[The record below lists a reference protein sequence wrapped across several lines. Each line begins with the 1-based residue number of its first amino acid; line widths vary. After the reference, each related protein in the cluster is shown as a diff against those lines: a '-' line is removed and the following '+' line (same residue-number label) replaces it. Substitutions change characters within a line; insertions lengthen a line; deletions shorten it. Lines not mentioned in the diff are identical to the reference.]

1 MGDSGIELIEQW
13 LQASPF
19 VGQLGITVDKLDDG
33 LAVLTLPFR
42 QEHTTIADVV
52 HGGALSSLIDTA
64 ATAAA
69 WAGADA
75 SGGHFRMCNS
85 NVGSAKLTFDVPAGK
100 YGAITYDFATSPQR
114 SSPSSSRVMPDAVSR
129 TARAM
134 STRRSDRSG
143 AL

>member
-42 QEHTTIADVV
+42 QEHTTIEDVV
-52 HGGALSSLIDTA
+52 HGGAMSSLIDTA

-75 SGGHFRMCNS
+75 SGGLRGTTVALTVNF
-85 NVGSAKLTFDVPAGK
+85 VGAARSQDVTA
-100 YGAITYDFATSPQR
+100 
-114 SSPSSSRVMPDAVSR
+114 
-129 TARAM
+129 TARVVRRG
-134 STRRSDRSG
+134 STLVFVDVEATG
-143 AL
+143 ADGSVVARGLATYKLG